1 MANWLANS
9 IMNYMS
15 LISYATQTWSTLAF
29 PHAESSTPSHRE
41 WLEDLAVL
49 LDEVGPTTHL
59 FTSILALLSA
69 SVTQGSALPPYI
81 QLPEPYGLSRRLE
94 KLDKGILD
102 AKHVEEPG
110 YSAYAVMQVAS
121 SLVTDDLKRLVE
133 DVKSLVGEVDFSFK
147 VVSSETSSDTEITG
161 ADNGKGK
168 QD

>member
-1 MANWLANS
+1 
-9 IMNYMS
+9 MNYMS
-15 LISYATQTWSTLAF
+15 LISYATQTWSTSFADSDS
-29 PHAESSTPSHRE
+29 ATPSHYA

-49 LDEVGPTTHL
+49 LNEVSPTTHI
-59 FTSILALLSA
+59 FTSSLALLSA
-69 SVTQGSALPPYI
+69 SITQGTALPPYM
-81 QLPEPYGLSRRLE
+81 QVPQPYELSRKLE

-102 AKHVEEPG
+102 SKHVEEPG

-147 VVSSETSSDTEITG
+147 VVSSEDSSETEITRE
-161 ADNGKGK
+161 NSRKGK

>member
-1 MANWLANS
+1 
-9 IMNYMS
+9 MNYMS
-15 LISYATQTWSTLAF
+15 LISYATQTWSTPPF
-29 PHAESSTPSHRE
+29 PHADSSATSHRE

-49 LDEVGPTTHL
+49 LNEVAPTTHT
-59 FTSILALLSA
+59 FTSTLALLSA
-69 SVTQGSALPPYI
+69 SVTQGSALPPYM
-81 QLPEPYGLSRRLE
+81 QLPETYGLSRRLE

-133 DVKSLVGEVDFSFK
+133 DVKSLVGEVDFSFQ
-147 VVSSETSSDTEITG
+147 VASSETSSEADISG
-161 ADNGKGK
+161 VDNGKGK